1 MNKNNNPK
9 QNDPYRFLEY
19 QIILIATTIVSGYG
33 LIRFFQKNSL
43 QGTEQLPIFGTIV
56 LFLWVGGLLLLS
68 GITLFTFTKW
78 KTSIWRWATHLQQTF
93 QRFGK
98 LNCVLFAL
106 LGIVYAFI
114 LLGPLGGLYPNSYV
128 RLGIFSLILLPGLFL
143 LRSAGYENRAF
154 VLLATAA
161 LLYATIYR
169 FAAYLPEISLYP
181 FSLDW
186 SEASRYYYASTFLAE
201 QIYGIDIPPTVL
213 HPSRYLMQSI
223 PYLLPAAPLWVHRAW
238 QVILWITTS
247 SLSAYL
253 ITRRISIKDQLVHYM
268 VWAWVIL
275 TLLSLPVYYHL
286 QLSLMI
292 ILATFSLR
300 RPWHSLFFVIIAS
313 AWAGISRVNWY
324 PVPAMLAI
332 ALYVLE
338 KPVAVNKLG
347 RYVTWPFLFGAVGVF
362 AAFLSQW
369 LYIEWSGNPF
379 SQFTSSFASD
389 LLFYRLFP
397 NPTYRL
403 GILGGAILYSIPFWA
418 IIGIHLVKK
427 WQRYQ
432 ISRILLLGLI
442 TLTLITSGII
452 VSLKIGGGSNLHN
465 LDAYFEIIIVI
476 ALYIY
481 FAKFEPDFPT
491 ANKTG
496 LFHRRYLNYLQTGAI
511 ILAIILPITSALRY
525 GGPLSIPQPD
535 VVQKALRQITRI
547 TEKPASSGKD
557 ILFIGERQLMTFN
570 VLPNVKLI
578 PEYERVYLMEM
589 AMAGNESYLDQFET
603 DLRNQKYALIINE
616 PVFIRYKGS
625 SEPFGEENDAWVRH
639 VAEPILCYYKPL
651 KYLKEVRV
659 QILVPRESENIC
671 AR

>member
-1 MNKNNNPK
+1 MNKINNPK
-9 QNDPYRFLEY
+9 QNDPYRFSEY
-19 QIILIATTIVSGYG
+19 QIIIIAVTIVSGYG
-33 LIRFFQKNSL
+33 LTRYFQKNSF
-43 QGTEQLPIFGTIV
+43 QGGEQPTIFGSIV
-56 LFLWVGGLLLLS
+56 LLIWVGGLLVIS
-68 GITLFTFTKW
+68 GITLLTFTKW
-78 KTSIWRWATHLQQTF
+78 NTSIWRWATHLQQTF
-93 QRFGK
+93 QRFGR
-98 LNCVLFAL
+98 LNCVIFVL
-106 LGIVYAFI
+106 LGIMYAFI
-114 LLGPLGGLYPNSYV
+114 LLGPLGESYSYSYV
-128 RLGIFSLILLPGLFL
+128 RMGIFSLILLPGLFL
-143 LRSAGYENRAF
+143 LHTAGHENRAF
-154 VLLATAA
+154 VLLATAS

-186 SEASRYYYASTFLAE
+186 SEASRYYYASTFLAD

-213 HPSRYLMQSI
+213 HPSRYLMQAI
-223 PYLLPAAPLWVHRAW
+223 PYLLPSSPLWVHRAW

-247 SLSAYL
+247 SLSGYL
-253 ITRRISIKDQLVHYM
+253 ITRRISIKDQIVRSM

-286 QLSLMI
+286 QLSLII

-300 RPWHSLFFVIIAS
+300 RPWHNLFFVIIAS
-313 AWAGISRVNWY
+313 ALAGISRVNWY
-324 PVPAMLAI
+324 PVPALLAI
-332 ALYVLE
+332 TLYVLE
-338 KPVAVNKLG
+338 KQVAVNKLG
-347 RYVTWPFLFGAVGVF
+347 RYVIWPFLFGTVGVF

-369 LYIEWSGNPF
+369 LYIEWSGNPV
-379 SQFTSSFASD
+379 SQFTSSFTSD

-418 IIGIHLVKK
+418 IMGIHLVKK
-427 WQRYQ
+427 WQCYH
-432 ISRILLLGLI
+432 ILRILMLGLI
-442 TLTLITSGII
+442 TLTLITGGIV
-452 VSLKIGGGSNLHN
+452 VSLKIGGGSNMHN
-465 LDAYFEIIIVI
+465 LDSYFEILIVI

-481 FAKFEPDFPT
+481 FAKFEQDFPT
-491 ANKTG
+491 ANITG
-496 LFHRRYLNYLQTGAI
+496 RFHRRYLNYLHTGAI
-511 ILAIILPITSALRY
+511 ILAIILPITSAIRY
-525 GGPLSIPQPD
+525 GGPLSIPQPEA
-535 VVQKALRQITRI
+535 VEKALRQIARI
-547 TEKPASSGKD
+547 AEKPVSSGKD
-557 ILFIGERQLMTFN
+557 ILFIGERQLLTFN

-625 SEPFGEENDAWVRH
+625 SEPFGEENDAWVSH

-659 QILVPRESENIC
+659 QILVPRGSENIC
-671 AR
+671 AQ